1 MKFVCE
7 THEKKKL
14 KKFRKNAIALQPN
27 NIEKSINQTTSIL
40 KILVTG
46 GAGFVGSSLCLSL
59 KKKYPEYSIIA
70 FDNLKRRGS
79 ELNLADFQRE
89 NIAFIHGDIRNN
101 EDLLAAGPFDILIEA
116 SAEPS
121 VTAGLNSDPTYVI
134 NNNLYGS
141 INCFNACL
149 KNDAKLI
156 FLSTSR
162 VYPIE
167 NIEKANFIEQPTRFA
182 FDENQNEDGISKR
195 GISEAFKLDGAR
207 SFYGTTKLS
216 SEMFI
221 QEYSE
226 FYGLKA
232 AVTRF
237 GVIAG
242 PRQMGKTDQG
252 VVTLWM
258 AKHFWNQSLKYI
270 GYGGTG
276 KQVRDILHV
285 DDLIELVDLQIHN
298 IEKFNGKIYNAGGGL
313 ENSASLLEMTAI
325 CEKITGN
332 KITIGSEIETRPADL
347 RMFITDNSKIES
359 EIGWKPKKSVEKVF
373 TDIYHWIKDNE
384 VQLEKILK

>member
-1 MKFVCE
+1 MKIV
-7 THEKKKL
+7 
-14 KKFRKNAIALQPN
+14 
-27 NIEKSINQTTSIL
+27 
-40 KILVTG
+40 VTG
-46 GAGFVGSSLCLSL
+46 GAGFVGSTLCLQL
-59 KKKYPEYSIIA
+59 KDNYPSYDIVA

-79 ELNLADFQRE
+79 ELNLADFQKKG
-89 NIAFIHGDIRNN
+89 IPFFHGDIRNN
-101 EDLLAAGPFDILIEA
+101 EDLSALGNFNVLIEA

-121 VTAGLNSDPTYVI
+121 VTAGLDSDATYVI

-149 KNDAKLI
+149 KNNAKLI

-167 NIEKANFIEQPTRFA
+167 TIEKANYIEESTRFS
-182 FDENQNEDGISKR
+182 FDVNQTQTGISNK
-195 GISEAFKLDGAR
+195 GISEKLSLEGAR

-221 QEYSE
+221 QEYAA

-232 AVTRF
+232 AITRF

-258 AKHFWNQSLKYI
+258 AKHFWNQSMKYI
-270 GYGGTG
+270 GYGGEG
-276 KQVRDILHV
+276 KQVRDLLHV
-285 DDLIELVDLQIHN
+285 DDVVSLIDLQIHQ
-298 IEKFNGKIYNAGGGL
+298 IEKFKGKIYNVGGGI

-332 KITIGSEIETRPADL
+332 KIQIASEVETRTADL
-347 RMFITDNSKIES
+347 RIYITDNSLIEK
-359 EIGWKPKKSVEKVF
+359 EIGWKPTKNVEQIF
-373 TDIYHWIKDNE
+373 TDIFHWIKENE
-384 VQLEKILK
+384 NHLEAILK

>member
-1 MKFVCE
+1 MSTIV
-7 THEKKKL
+7 
-14 KKFRKNAIALQPN
+14 
-27 NIEKSINQTTSIL
+27 
-40 KILVTG
+40 VTG
-46 GAGFVGSSLCLSL
+46 GAGFVGSTLCIQL
-59 KKKYPEYSIIA
+59 KKKYPNYSIIA

-79 ELNLADFQRE
+79 ELNLIDFQKLG
-89 NIAFIHGDIRNN
+89 ISFIHGDIRNN
-101 EDLLAAGPFDILIEA
+101 EDIFAIGDFDVLIEA

-149 KNDAKLI
+149 KNKAKLI

-167 NIEKANFIEQPTRFA
+167 KIEKANFTEQEKRFS
-182 FDENQNEDGISKR
+182 FDEIQITKGISKK
-195 GISEAFKLDGAR
+195 GISEKLSLDGAR

-221 QEYSE
+221 QEYAE

-232 AVTRF
+232 AITRF

-258 AKHFWNQSLKYI
+258 AKHYWNQSLKYI

-285 DDLIELVDLQIHN
+285 DDLVDLIDMQIHQ
-298 IEKFNGKIYNAGGGL
+298 IEKFEGKIYNVGGGL
-313 ENSASLLEMTAI
+313 ENSASLVEMTAI

-332 KITIGSEIETRPADL
+332 KITIGSEAQTRTADL
-347 RMFITDNSKIES
+347 RMYITDNSLIEK
-359 EIGWKPKKSVEKVF
+359 EIGWKPKKSVQKVF
-373 TDIYHWIKDNE
+373 EDIYEWIKENE
-384 VQLEKILK
+384 KQLETILK

>member
-1 MKFVCE
+1 M
-7 THEKKKL
+7 
-14 KKFRKNAIALQPN
+14 
-27 NIEKSINQTTSIL
+27 S
-40 KILVTG
+40 KIVVTG
-46 GAGFVGSSLCLSL
+46 GAGFVGSTLCIQL
-59 KKKYPEYSIIA
+59 KEKHPSYTIVA

-79 ELNLADFQRE
+79 ELNLLDFQKLGIE
-89 NIAFIHGDIRNN
+89 FIHGDIRNN
-101 EDLLAAGPFDILIEA
+101 EDILAVGTFDVLIEA

-121 VTAGLNSDPTYVI
+121 VTAGLDSDPTYVI

-149 KNDAKLI
+149 KHNAKLI

-162 VYPIE
+162 VYPIDP
-167 NIEKANFIEQPTRFA
+167 IEKANFTEQETRFS
-182 FDENQNEDGISKR
+182 FDEKQNQT
-195 GISEAFKLDGAR
+195 GISEKGISERLSLDGAR

-221 QEYSE
+221 QEYAA

-242 PRQMGKTDQG
+242 ARQMGKTDQG

-258 AKHFWNQSLKYI
+258 AKHYWNQSLKYI

-285 DDLIELVDLQIHN
+285 DDLVDLIDLQIHE
-298 IEKFNGKIYNAGGGL
+298 IEKFSGKIYNVGGGL
-313 ENSASLLEMTAI
+313 QNSASLQEMTAI

-332 KITIGSEIETRPADL
+332 KITIGSETQTRPADL
-347 RMFITDNSKIES
+347 RMFITDNSLIE
-359 EIGWKPKKSVEKVF
+359 K
-373 TDIYHWIKDNE
+373 
-384 VQLEKILK
+384 

>member
-1 MKFVCE
+1 MKIV
-7 THEKKKL
+7 
-14 KKFRKNAIALQPN
+14 
-27 NIEKSINQTTSIL
+27 
-40 KILVTG
+40 VTG
-46 GAGFVGSSLCLSL
+46 GAGFVGSTLCLQL
-59 KKKYPEYSIIA
+59 KKKYPNYEIVA

-79 ELNLADFQRE
+79 ELNLIDFQKN
-89 NIAFIHGDIRNN
+89 NISFIHGDIRNS
-101 EDLLAAGPFDILIEA
+101 EDLISIGNFDVMIEA

-121 VTAGLNSDPTYVI
+121 VTAGLDSDPTYVI

-141 INCFNACL
+141 INCFNVCL
-149 KNDAKLI
+149 KHKANLI

-167 NIEKANFIEQPTRFA
+167 WIENANYQEHETRFV
-182 FDENQNEDGISKR
+182 FTENQNAKGISPK
-195 GISEAFKLDGAR
+195 GISEELSLNGAR

-216 SEMFI
+216 SELFI
-221 QEYSE
+221 QEYAS

-232 AVTRF
+232 AITRF

-270 GYGGTG
+270 GYGGMG

-285 DDLIELVDLQIHN
+285 DDLVELIDLQIHQ
-298 IEKFNGKIYNAGGGL
+298 IEKFTGKIYNVGGGI
-313 ENSASLLEMTAI
+313 ENSASLLEMTKI

-332 KITIGSEIETRPADL
+332 KISIASENETRAADL
-347 RMFITDNSKIES
+347 RIFVTDNSKIES
-359 EIGWKPKKSVEKVF
+359 EIGWKPKKSVEMVF
-373 TDIYHWIKDNE
+373 QDIYYWIKNNE
-384 VQLEKILK
+384 NQLESILK

>member
-1 MKFVCE
+1 MKK
-7 THEKKKL
+7 T
-14 KKFRKNAIALQPN
+14 
-27 NIEKSINQTTSIL
+27 IL
-40 KILVTG
+40 ITG
-46 GAGFVGSSLCLSL
+46 GAGFVGSNLCLKL
-59 KKKYPEYSIIA
+59 KGKYPDYVFIA

-79 ELNLADFQRE
+79 ELNLAAFKE
-89 NIAFIHGDIRNN
+89 KGISFIHGDIRNA
-101 EDLLAAGPFDILIEA
+101 EDLLAAGPFDVLIEA

-121 VTAGLNSDPTYVI
+121 VTAGLDSDPTYVI

-149 KNDAKLI
+149 KHKAALV

-167 NIEKANFIEQPTRFA
+167 KIEQAAFVEAPTRFLFA
-182 FDENQNEDGISKR
+182 PDQAIEGISPA
-195 GISEAFKLDGAR
+195 GITERLSLEGAR

-216 SEMFI
+216 SELFI
-221 QEYSE
+221 QEYAA

-232 AVTRF
+232 AITRF

-258 AKHFWNQSLKYI
+258 AKHYWKQSLKYI

-276 KQVRDILHV
+276 KQVRDILHI
-285 DDLIELVDLQIHN
+285 DDLVELIDLQIHQPGL
-298 IEKFNGKIYNAGGGL
+298 FDGKVFNAGGGL
-313 ENSASLLEMTAI
+313 GSSASLLEMTAI

-332 KITIGSEIETRPADL
+332 RIAIASEPATRQADL
-347 RMFITDNSKIES
+347 RIFITDNSSIIQS
-359 EIGWKPKKSVEKVF
+359 TGWQPKRSIDSIF
-373 TDIYHWIKDNE
+373 TDIFEWINTNE
-384 VQLEKILK
+384 AQLRNILK

>member
-1 MKFVCE
+1 MRIV
-7 THEKKKL
+7 
-14 KKFRKNAIALQPN
+14 I
-27 NIEKSINQTTSIL
+27 
-40 KILVTG
+40 TG

-59 KKKYPEYSIIA
+59 KHKYPAYIIVA

-79 ELNLADFQRE
+79 ELNLADFRKTDIE
-89 NIAFIHGDIRNN
+89 FIHGDIRNP
-101 EDLLAAGPFDILIEA
+101 EDIAALGKFDVLIEA

-121 VTAGLNSDPTYVI
+121 VTAGLDSDPTYVI
-134 NNNLYGS
+134 NNNLFGS
-141 INCFNACL
+141 IHCFNACL
-149 KNDAKLI
+149 KNSAKLI

-167 NIEKANFIEQPTRFA
+167 IIEKAAFTENETRFA
-182 FDENQNEDGISKR
+182 FSANQDGEGISES
-195 GISEAFKLDGAR
+195 GISEALCLDGAR

-221 QEYSE
+221 QEYSA

-232 AVTRF
+232 AITRF

-258 AKHFWNQSLKYI
+258 AKHYWKQSLKYI

-276 KQVRDILHV
+276 KQVRDILHI
-285 DDLIELVDLQIHN
+285 DDLISLIDLQVHH
-298 IEKFNGKIYNAGGGL
+298 IEKFTGKVYNAGGGL
-313 ENSASLLEMTAI
+313 ENSASLLEMTAL

-332 KITIGSEIETRPADL
+332 TINIGSETETRPADL
-347 RMFITDNSKIES
+347 RMYITDNSRITADT
-359 EIGWKPKKSVEKVF
+359 GWKPEKSVETVF
-373 TDIYHWIKDNE
+373 RDIFIWIKNNE
-384 VQLEKILK
+384 SQLESILK

>member
-1 MKFVCE
+1 M
-7 THEKKKL
+7 
-14 KKFRKNAIALQPN
+14 RI
-27 NIEKSINQTTSIL
+27 II
-40 KILVTG
+40 TG
-46 GAGFVGSSLCLSL
+46 GAGFVGSTLCIQL
-59 KKKYPEYSIIA
+59 KQKYPAYEIVA

-79 ELNLADFQRE
+79 ELNLADFQKLF
-89 NIAFIHGDIRNN
+89 IPFIHGDIRNN
-101 EDLLAAGPFDILIEA
+101 EDLSGLGNFDVLIEA

-121 VTAGLNSDPTYVI
+121 VTAGLDSDPTYVI

-149 KNDAKLI
+149 KNKAKLI

-167 NIEKANFIEQPTRFA
+167 AIENAIFQEEETRFS
-182 FDENQNEDGISKR
+182 FSENQQSAGISPK
-195 GISEAFKLDGAR
+195 GISEKLSLEGAR
-207 SFYGTTKLS
+207 SFYGTTKLA
-216 SEMFI
+216 SELFI
-221 QEYSE
+221 QEYAA

-232 AVTRF
+232 AITRF

-285 DDLIELVDLQIHN
+285 DDVVALVDMQIHE
-298 IEKFNGKIYNAGGGL
+298 IEKFEGKIYNVGGGL
-313 ENSASLLEMTAI
+313 ENSASLLEMTTI
-325 CEKITGN
+325 CEKISGN
-332 KITIGSEIETRPADL
+332 KIQIDGVAETRTADL
-347 RMFITDNSKIES
+347 RMYVTDNSKIEL
-359 EIGWKPKKSVEKVF
+359 EIGWKPRKSVETVF
-373 TDIYHWIKDNE
+373 QDIYNWISENE
-384 VQLEKILK
+384 HQLISILK

>member
-1 MKFVCE
+1 M
-7 THEKKKL
+7 
-14 KKFRKNAIALQPN
+14 R
-27 NIEKSINQTTSIL
+27 IL
-40 KILVTG
+40 ITG
-46 GAGFVGSSLCLSL
+46 GAGFVGSSLCLKL
-59 KKKYPEYSIIA
+59 KAKYPGYSIIA

-79 ELNLADFQRE
+79 ELSLADFQKHGIE
-89 NIAFIHGDIRNN
+89 FAHGDIRNA
-101 EDLLAAGPFDILIEA
+101 EDLASVGAFDVLIEA

-121 VTAGLNSDPTYVI
+121 VMSGLNSDPTYVI

-141 INCFNACL
+141 INCFNLCL
-149 KNDAKLI
+149 KYKAKLI

-162 VYPIE
+162 VYPIDR
-167 NIEKANFIEQPTRFA
+167 IESAGFIEEATRFS
-182 FDENQNEDGISKR
+182 FSDQQKEKGISR
-195 GISEAFKLDGAR
+195 LGISEDLDLSGAR

-216 SEMFI
+216 SELFI

-258 AKHFWNQSLKYI
+258 AKHYWKQSLKYI
-270 GYGGTG
+270 GYGGLG

-285 DDLIELVDLQIHN
+285 EDAVALIDHQIHN
-298 IEKFNGKIYNAGGGL
+298 IEKYNRKVYNAGGGL
-313 ENSASLLEMTAI
+313 GTSASLQEMTAI

-332 KITIGSEIETRPADL
+332 KIKIDSETQNRPADL
-347 RMFITDNSKIES
+347 RIFITDASRLENET
-359 EIGWKPKKSVEKVF
+359 GWKPKHSIENIF
-373 TDIYHWIKDNE
+373 SDIYQWINQNE
-384 VQLEKILK
+384 EQLKGILR